1 MLGFQTE
8 GSIAFNV
15 INLANTLHAS
25 GYSAYLLLD
34 ALWFI
39 RWSLRATEII
49 LNVRVSNCKRDHRCM
64 LPVLTQIGVVSRV
77 RFAS

>member
-1 MLGFQTE
+1 MD
-8 GSIAFNV
+8 
-15 INLANTLHAS
+15 LANTLHAS

-39 RWSLRATEII
+39 RWSLRASEII
-49 LNVRVSNCKRDHRCM
+49 LNARVSNSKRGHNCM
-64 LPVLTQIGVVSRV
+64 LHVLTQIGVVSWV